1 MSEAVEPQAQ
11 DTTSSSDTSGSNGS
25 GSETKLSGLFAT
37 KLGMSTV
44 YGEAGEAIPVTLL
57 KFEPWFVTQVKTKE
71 KDGYAAI
78 QVASGAKKAKNSSKA
93 EQIQFKTAG
102 FENGAMNVRELR
114 QEVPEGVSVGQKL
127 SIDTLVKGDIVKLT
141 ARSKGKGFQG
151 VIKRHG
157 HHGGPAAHG
166 SKFHRRPGSMGCR
179 TWPGRVKPGR
189 KLPGHMG
196 DRNITLKN
204 VKIVDVIPSENVVIV
219 KGPVPGAYNSIVRIT
234 KE

>member
-1 MSEAVEPQAQ
+1 MSEAVEPVAQ
-11 DTTSSSDTSGSNGS
+11 DTTSSPSS
-25 GSETKLSGLFAT
+25 SEVKLSGLFAK

-44 YGEAGEAIPVTLL
+44 YGDSGEAIPVTLL
-57 KFEPWFVTQVKTKE
+57 KFDPWFVTQVKTKE
-71 KDGYAAI
+71 KDGYSAL
-78 QVASGAKKAKNSSKA
+78 QLASGAKKSKNSSKA
-93 EQIQFKTAG
+93 ESTQFKAAG
-102 FENGAMNVRELR
+102 FENGAMLVRELR
-114 QEVPEGVSVGQKL
+114 VDVPAGISVGQKL
-127 SIDTLVKGDIVKLT
+127 SLESLVKGDVVKLT

-189 KLPGHMG
+189 ALPGHQG

-204 VKIVDVIPSENVVIV
+204 VKIVDVILSENVVLV

>member
-1 MSEAVEPQAQ
+1 MSETVEPQAQ
-11 DTTSSSDTSGSNGS
+11 ESTSSS
-25 GSETKLSGLFAT
+25 EAKLSGLFAT

-44 YGEAGEAIPVTLL
+44 YGESGEAIPVTLL

-71 KDGYAAI
+71 KDGYAAL
-78 QVASGAKKAKNSSKA
+78 QLASGPRKAKNASKA
-93 EQIQFKTAG
+93 ETTRFKAAG
-102 FENGAMNVRELR
+102 FENGAMLVRELR
-114 QEVPEGVSVGQKL
+114 QEVPAGVSVGQKL
-127 SIDTLVKGDIVKLT
+127 SLESLVKGDLVKLT

-189 KLPGHMG
+189 ALPGQTG

-204 VKIVDVIPSENVVIV
+204 VKIVDVILSENVVLV